1 MSGSQAALHY
11 LRTASGDCLGSRARL
26 SSVVSASV
34 LTVTV
39 VDTSRRKRLS
49 LIVLLFA
56 YIYIY
61 IYIYLYVCVGGLI
74 GVIPVV
80 IIHEAR
86 S

>member
-1 MSGSQAALHY
+1 MSGSQAALHH
-11 LRTASGDCLGSRARL
+11 LRAASGDCLGSRARL

-39 VDTSRRKRLS
+39 VDTSRRKRSS

-56 YIYIY
+56 
-61 IYIYLYVCVGGLI
+61 YIYLYVCVGGLI

>member
-39 VDTSRRKRLS
+39 VDISRRKRSS

-56 YIYIY
+56 YIY

>member
-39 VDTSRRKRLS
+39 VDTSRRKRSS

-56 YIYIY
+56 
-61 IYIYLYVCVGGLI
+61 YIYLYVCVGGLI

>member
-39 VDTSRRKRLS
+39 VDTSRRKRSS

-61 IYIYLYVCVGGLI
+61 ICMCVGGLI